1 MNDQKTEILGF
12 DLGASNGRAIL
23 GSLTQNKLIIEEI
36 YRFPNH
42 AISMND
48 SLYWDILY
56 LFHQIKNGL
65 KEYVNQ
71 YGGDLSSVGVD
82 TWGVDFIL
90 LDKKN
95 EIIGP
100 VHHYR
105 DKRTEG
111 IMEEMVNVVSKQEIF
126 QQTGIQFLDINSSN
140 QLFSMVKQKSPRL
153 QITGS
158 FLMLPDYFHYLLSG
172 VKATEFSNA
181 TTTQLF
187 NPKTKTWAFDLINK
201 LGFKSQWFQNI
212 ISGGTILGDL
222 NEAIS
227 KETRIG
233 SDTKIIAPLTH
244 DTGSAYVAAPVE
256 ADKYEMGEYGIL
268 SSGTWGLLGV
278 ELDEPLINEKAFQY
292 NYTNEGGFK
301 GSIRFLKNITG
312 MWLLQE
318 CKKLWMKEGKQLS
331 WESISRE
338 AEKAE
343 EFQSFINP
351 DHSSFLNPNNM
362 IDAIQIY
369 CKKSNQSVPTTI
381 GEIART
387 ILESLALRYKQAVE
401 MLEEIIGN
409 KLKVL
414 YIIGGGSNNSL
425 LNQFTANILQI
436 PIIAGPSEATA
447 IGNILIQALALGKVK
462 NIRELRRIVRNSFS
476 IEKFQP
482 KSERKKKW
490 NEAYQEY
497 LSIIKE

>member
-1 MNDQKTEILGF
+1 
-12 DLGASNGRAIL
+12 
-23 GSLTQNKLIIEEI
+23 
-36 YRFPNH
+36 
-42 AISMND
+42 
-48 SLYWDILY
+48 
-56 LFHQIKNGL
+56 
-65 KEYVNQ
+65 
-71 YGGDLSSVGVD
+71 
-82 TWGVDFIL
+82 
-90 LDKKN
+90 
-95 EIIGP
+95 
-100 VHHYR
+100 
-105 DKRTEG
+105 
-111 IMEEMVNVVSKQEIF
+111 
-126 QQTGIQFLDINSSN
+126 
-140 QLFSMVKQKSPRL
+140 
-153 QITGS
+153 
-158 FLMLPDYFHYLLSG
+158 
-172 VKATEFSNA
+172 
-181 TTTQLF
+181 
-187 NPKTKTWAFDLINK
+187 
-201 LGFKSQWFQNI
+201 
-212 ISGGTILGDL
+212 
-222 NEAIS
+222 
-227 KETRIG
+227 
-233 SDTKIIAPLTH
+233 
-244 DTGSAYVAAPVE
+244 
-256 ADKYEMGEYGIL
+256 YEMGEYGIL